1 MFFAWDMKQR
11 QREAR
16 ETEKVKKERFG
27 PGILNDEA
35 NSRITEW
42 KVFFLVGDGGRVNE
56 MNMHNI
62 LFIMVFFFR
71 LKILALK
78 EEMNGD

>member
-1 MFFAWDMKQR
+1 MKQR

-35 NSRITEW
+35 NSRNR
-42 KVFFLVGDGGRVNE
+42 VNGFFLVGDGGRVNE

-62 LFIMVFFFR
+62 LFIMVFF
-71 LKILALK
+71 
-78 EEMNGD
+78 